1 MMRQV
6 GSFDKSISLLTLGR
20 WDFLDAASEAR
31 REQINVG
38 LLNMQSGVDFRFFP
52 AHCQSKIVN

>member
-31 REQINVG
+31 RE
-38 LLNMQSGVDFRFFP
+38 
-52 AHCQSKIVN
+52 